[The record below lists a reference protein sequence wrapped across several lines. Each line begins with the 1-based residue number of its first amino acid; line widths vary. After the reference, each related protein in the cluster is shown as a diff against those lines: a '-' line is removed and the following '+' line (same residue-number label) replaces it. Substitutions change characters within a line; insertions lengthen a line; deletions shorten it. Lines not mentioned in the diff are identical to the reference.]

1 MLKAIFAKDSTA
13 LLMKKYF
20 CYKLMSS
27 DLFINCSLNILN
39 TFYKI
44 LGIRLTNF
52 AINKTIGQLF
62 TSGET
67 I

>member
-1 MLKAIFAKDSTA
+1 MLKAIFAKDSTG
-13 LLMKKYF
+13 LLIKKYL
-20 CYKLMSS
+20 CYKLMGS
-27 DLFINCSLNILN
+27 DLFINSSLTILN
-39 TFYKI
+39 TVYKV